1 MKTASTSVLRR
12 TLTATAVTG
21 GTAALMLAGMTG
33 ASAHVGVT
41 PDKTT
46 ANSYAL
52 LTFGIPHGCEES
64 GTTKVTI
71 TLPAELNDAQPTVNP
86 SWTAAKVT
94 EQLAEPK
101 RLPDG
106 TSITKRTSQI
116 VYTAKAPLEP
126 ALRDALVLSVK
137 LPDAEGKTLYFPT
150 LQNCEAGQTDWSEL
164 PAEGQDPH
172 SLKAPA
178 PSVTVTAAA
187 AAADGHGAHAA
198 STPDTTAA
206 TVQAAAVNDGGAQ
219 ARSWAGLVAGVGGL
233 ALGGLALARN
243 RGNTPAPVRVPAPGS
258 GRIAGPNSGPNS
270 GPKE

>member
-1 MKTASTSVLRR
+1 MNTASTSLLRR
-12 TLTATAVTG
+12 TLTATAAAG
-21 GTAALMLAGMTG
+21 GTAALMLAGITG

-86 SWTAAKVT
+86 NWTAAKVT

-101 RLPDG
+101 KLADG

-137 LPDAEGKTLYFPT
+137 LPDVAGKTLYFPT
-150 LQNCEAGQTDWSEL
+150 LQNCEVGQTDWSEL

-187 AAADGHGAHAA
+187 AADGHGAHAA
-198 STPDTTAA
+198 SAPDTTAE
-206 TVQAAAVNDGGAQ
+206 TVQAAAVSDDGAQ

-233 ALGGLALARN
+233 ALGGLALARG
-243 RGNTPAPVRVPAPGS
+243 RGNKPAPVRVSAPT
-258 GRIAGPNSGPNS
+258 SGPTS
-270 GPKE
+270 RPKE

>member
-1 MKTASTSVLRR
+1 MKTPSTSVLRR
-12 TLTATAVTG
+12 TLTATAVAG
-21 GTAALMLAGMTG
+21 GTAALMLAGISG

-41 PDKTT
+41 PDKTD

-86 SWTAAKVT
+86 NWTAAKVT

-101 RLPDG
+101 KLADG

-137 LPDAEGKTLYFPT
+137 LPDAAGKTLYFPT
-150 LQNCEAGQTDWSEL
+150 LQNCQVGQTDWSQL

-187 AAADGHGAHAA
+187 AADGHSAHAA
-198 STPDTTAA
+198 SAPDAA
-206 TVQAAAVNDGGAQ
+206 PETVQAAAVNDAGAQ

-233 ALGGLALARN
+233 ALGGLALARS
-243 RGNTPAPVRVPAPGS
+243 RSSKPVPVRVPAAS
-258 GRIAGPNSGPNS
+258 TAPNPDPKS

>member
-1 MKTASTSVLRR
+1 MKTPSTSVLRR
-12 TLTATAVTG
+12 TLTATAVAG
-21 GTAALMLAGMTG
+21 GTAALMLAGISG

-41 PDKTT
+41 PDKTD

-86 SWTAAKVT
+86 NWTAAKVT

-101 RLPDG
+101 KLADG

-137 LPDAEGKTLYFPT
+137 LPDAAEKTLYFPT
-150 LQNCEAGQTDWSEL
+150 LQNCQVGQTDWSQL

-178 PSVTVTAAA
+178 PAVTVTAAA
-187 AAADGHGAHAA
+187 AADGHSAHAA
-198 STPDTTAA
+198 SAPDAA
-206 TVQAAAVNDGGAQ
+206 PETVQAAAVNDAGAQ
-219 ARSWAGLVAGVGGL
+219 ARSWAGLVAGVGVL
-233 ALGGLALARN
+233 ALGGLALARS
-243 RGNTPAPVRVPAPGS
+243 RSSKPVPVRVPAAPT
-258 GRIAGPNSGPNS
+258 APNPDPKS

>member
-1 MKTASTSVLRR
+1 MKTASTSLLRR
-12 TLTATAVTG
+12 ALTATAVTG
-21 GTAALMLAGMTG
+21 GTAALMLAGMSG

-52 LTFGIPHGCEES
+52 LTFGIPHGCDES

-86 SWTAAKVT
+86 NWTAAKVT

-101 RLPDG
+101 KLADG

-137 LPDAEGKTLYFPT
+137 LPDVAGKTLHFPT
-150 LQNCEAGQTDWSEL
+150 LQNCEVGQTDWSEL

-178 PSVTVTAAA
+178 PSVTVTAAV
-187 AAADGHGAHAA
+187 AADGHGAQSA
-198 STPDTTAA
+198 SASDGSTE
-206 TVQAAAVNDGGAQ
+206 TVQAAAVTDGGAQ
-219 ARSWAGLVAGVGGL
+219 ARSWAGLAAGVGGL
-233 ALGGLALARN
+233 FLGGLALARS
-243 RGNTPAPVRVPAPGS
+243 RSGKAAPGRVS
-258 GRIAGPNSGPNS
+258 AHTSTPTS
-270 GPKE
+270 GPKG

>member
-1 MKTASTSVLRR
+1 MKSASSSVLRR
-12 TLTATAVTG
+12 TLTATAVAG
-21 GTAALMLAGMTG
+21 GTAALMLAGISG

-41 PDKTT
+41 PDKTS

-86 SWTAAKVT
+86 NWTAAKVT

-101 RLPDG
+101 KLADG

-116 VYTAKAPLEP
+116 VYTAKAPLDPE
-126 ALRDALVLSVK
+126 LRDALVLSVK
-137 LPDAEGKTLYFPT
+137 LPDAAGKTLYFPT

-178 PSVTVTAAA
+178 PAVTLT
-187 AAADGHGAHAA
+187 AAADGHGVQAA
-198 STPDTTAA
+198 SSSGTSPE
-206 TVQAAAVNDGGAQ
+206 TVQAAAVGDDGAQ
-219 ARSWAGLVAGVGGL
+219 ARSWAALVAGVGGL

-243 RGNTPAPVRVPAPGS
+243 RGTKPAPVRVAAPGS
-258 GRIAGPNSGPNS
+258 G
-270 GPKE
+270 PKE